1 MRDKLF
7 GDGLVPLRSALGHHS
22 NPSLALQFREQWIGY
37 DMNHMDLLD
46 RRDVYEQLRQWLA
59 SE

>member
-1 MRDKLF
+1 M
-7 GDGLVPLRSALGHHS
+7 PLRSALGDHS
-22 NPSLALQFREQWIGY
+22 SPSLALQFREEWIGY

-59 SE
+59 EE